1 MLWLAWPALV
11 LVSLVQPAWATGCAL
26 AAIILLGVPHG
37 ALDGEI
43 ARPWMR
49 ARFGA
54 GWFAAFALPY
64 LGLAALVLVAWDA
77 APRLSLAVFLA
88 GSVWHFGEGQPGEA
102 SVLRIVAFGG
112 LPIALPSLFHP
123 AATAAV
129 FQAVART
136 AIPQLPGILRDCGLV
151 WLLAAAGWL
160 ALSDPAG
167 RQRRVLQAAGLA
179 ATFAVLPPL
188 VAFALYFVTI
198 HAPAHMRGIARDP
211 VRAPRVDPSN
221 VILRS
226 LPLTALTLL
235 IGAALLPLY
244 GAGSFIDRM
253 LALTIQGLAALTL
266 PHMLLEAMTAGVAPA
281 PPGPASGF
289 TQDAAD
295 RNFRRCPTA

>member
-1 MLWLAWPALV
+1 MLWLAWPVLALV
-11 LVSLVQPAWATGCAL
+11 SWVQPACAEGCAL

-49 ARFGA
+49 ARFGI
-54 GWFAAFALPY
+54 GWFAAFAVPY
-64 LGLAALVLVAWDA
+64 LGLAALVLVAWDV
-77 APRLSLAVFLA
+77 APRSSLAVFLA
-88 GSVWHFGEGQPGEA
+88 GSVWHFGAGQPGKA

-129 FQAVART
+129 FQTVAR
-136 AIPQLPGILRDCGLV
+136 APIPELSGILRSCALV

-160 ALSDPAG
+160 TQSDPAG
-167 RQRRVLQAAGLA
+167 RRRRILQAAGLA
-179 ATFAVLPPL
+179 ATFALLPPL

-221 VILRS
+221 VMLRS

-235 IGAALLPLY
+235 IGASLLPLY
-244 GAGSFIDRM
+244 DAGSGSFIDRL

-266 PHMLLEAMTAGVAPA
+266 PHMLLDAVTAAPA
-281 PPGPASGF
+281 SRIAW
-289 TQDAAD
+289 DEAD
-295 RNFRRCPTA
+295 RNLRRCPTA